1 MASEAIRNPSTD
13 RQGMSKVRDNPAE
26 HRFELAI
33 DGSQEIAAAYY
44 GIGRDHFI
52 LTHTIV
58 PERFSGQG
66 IGSALARG
74 VFDGLRAS
82 GRKAVLR
89 CPFMAAYYARHP
101 EYADIVDISNASGE
115 AA

>member
-1 MASEAIRNPSTD
+1 MSTVD
-13 RQGMSKVRDNPAE
+13 DNAAE
-26 HRFELAI
+26 RRFELAI
-33 DGSQEIAAAYY
+33 EGSQEIAAAYY
-44 GIGRDHFI
+44 RLQGEKLT

-66 IGSALARG
+66 IGSKLARG
-74 VFDGLRAS
+74 VFDLLRAS

-101 EYADIVDISNASGE
+101 EYEDVVDSSAE
-115 AA
+115 EERQ

>member
-1 MASEAIRNPSTD
+1 MTKATGPSWQD
-13 RQGMSKVRDNPAE
+13 VHDNPQE
-26 HRFELAI
+26 DRFELAI
-33 DGSQEIAAAYY
+33 EGTHDVAAAYY
-44 GIGRDHFI
+44 SAERDHFI

-66 IGSALARG
+66 IASALAHG
-74 VFDGLRAS
+74 VFEELRAS

-101 EYADIVDISNASGE
+101 DYADIVDDTSTFGNQP
-115 AA
+115 

>member
-1 MASEAIRNPSTD
+1 MN
-13 RQGMSKVRDNPAE
+13 QVQDNAAE

-33 DGSQEIAAAYY
+33 DGSEEIAAAYY
-44 GIGRDHFI
+44 DKDSHHLI

-58 PERFSGQG
+58 PRRFAGQG
-66 IGSALARG
+66 IGAALARG
-74 VFDGLRAS
+74 VFADLRAS

-89 CPFMAAYYARHP
+89 CPFMAAYFARHP
-101 EYADIVDISNASGE
+101 EYAEVVDQSGD